1 MKRQKLFSALTSA
14 VMCLSL
20 LSGQTA
26 TQVTAA
32 GTATGD
38 VNGDGAFN
46 VSDVVLLQKW
56 LLAVPDTHLENW
68 RAANFCEDERLDV
81 FDLCL
86 MKREVLG
93 QTVPLVKEGKLYQRV
108 GAVDPYAQI
117 TVFQTLLP
125 EGWTLNMV
133 SSWTGNYSYTWP
145 GTEVIT
151 MTSPDGKGFI
161 RIQSPRQY
169 SEDLMYGKT
178 GARISDNTIYAPYL
192 NADQYVQNAVQSAFS
207 DTTLTKDFEDNPDV
221 LSAMQTQTQY
231 YAQTTYDKLTFGNYY
246 VVSIQ
251 DMQSTMCRQQYR
263 SDAEAV
269 EFSCAVNMYKYAAA
283 STLMPTNV
291 TSYYNIWWVPYTVM
305 YYAEDPASFDK
316 YYSDYEV
323 ITGNSCFTKEFY
335 AMNEYVAA
343 RREYIELAAR
353 TESQNEWMN
362 GVSSEFFNEGYSS
375 ETSLSAQEQ
384 IFQAWDDYIKDEN
397 AYTFSDGSTVR
408 VSNSIEAVAQNGDSV
423 YFGSSV
429 GVPSGYDILTA
440 N

>member
-1 MKRQKLFSALTSA
+1 MKRRKILSFLASAA
-14 VMCLSL
+14 MCLSM

-26 TQVTAA
+26 AQVTAA

-56 LLAVPDTHLENW
+56 LLSVPDTHLENW
-68 RAANFCEDERLDV
+68 KSADLCEDDKLDV
-81 FDLCL
+81 FDLCF
-86 MKREVLG
+86 MKRELLS
-93 QTVPLVKEGKLYQRV
+93 QTVPPVTEGRLYKQIGLVDQYANVVVYQ
-108 GAVDPYAQI
+108 G
-117 TVFQTLLP
+117 LLP
-125 EGWTLNMV
+125 EGWTLDMV

-145 GTEVIT
+145 GVEVIT

-169 SEDLMYGKT
+169 SEDLMLGKT
-178 GARISDNTIYAPYL
+178 GASISDNTIYAPYL

-231 YAQTTYDKLTFGNYY
+231 YAQITYDKLTFGNYY

-269 EFSCAVNMYKYAAA
+269 EFSCAVNMYKYSAA
-283 STLMPTNV
+283 STLLPTYV

-408 VSNSIEAVAQNGDSV
+408 VPNSIEAVAQNGDSV
-423 YFGSSV
+423 YFGSST

>member
-1 MKRQKLFSALTSA
+1 MKRRKLFSTLTSA
-14 VMCLSL
+14 AMCLSL

-32 GTATGD
+32 GIATGD

-86 MKREVLG
+86 MKRELLG
-93 QTVPLVKEGKLYQRV
+93 QTVPSVTEGKLYQRV

-125 EGWTLNMV
+125 EGWTLDMA

-145 GTEVIT
+145 GVEVIT

-169 SEDLMYGKT
+169 SEDLMLGKT
-178 GARISDNTIYAPYL
+178 GASISDNTIYAPYL

-207 DTTLTKDFEDNPDV
+207 GTTLTKDFEDNPDV

-246 VVSIQ
+246 VASIQ
-251 DMQSTMCRQQYR
+251 DIQSTMCRQQYR
-263 SDAEAV
+263 SDMEAV
-269 EFSCAVNMYKYAAA
+269 EFSCAVNMYKYSAA
-283 STLMPTNV
+283 STLLPTYV

-316 YYSDYEV
+316 YYSDYEI

-408 VSNSIEAVAQNGDSV
+408 VPNSIEAVAQNGDSV

>member
-86 MKREVLG
+86 MKRELLG

-246 VVSIQ
+246 VASIQ

-263 SDAEAV
+263 SDTEAV

-305 YYAEDPASFDK
+305 YYAEDPVSFDK

-408 VSNSIEAVAQNGDSV
+408 VPNSIEAVAQNGDSV

>member
-1 MKRQKLFSALTSA
+1 MKRRKLFSALTSA
-14 VMCLSL
+14 AICLSL
-20 LSGQTA
+20 LSWQTA

-32 GTATGD
+32 GIATGD

-86 MKREVLG
+86 MKRELLG

-408 VSNSIEAVAQNGDSV
+408 VPNSIEAVAQNGDSV

>member
-14 VMCLSL
+14 AMCLSL

-26 TQVTAA
+26 VQVTAA
-32 GTATGD
+32 GIATGD

-68 RAANFCEDERLDV
+68 RAANFYEDERLDV

-86 MKREVLG
+86 MKRELLG

-169 SEDLMYGKT
+169 SEDLMLGKT
-178 GARISDNTIYAPYL
+178 GASISDNTIYAPYL

-316 YYSDYEV
+316 YYSDYEI

-408 VSNSIEAVAQNGDSV
+408 VPNSIEAVAQNGDSV
-423 YFGSSV
+423 YFGSST